1 MIVAMEMVQAE
12 AAQTQSEGAD
22 LVGRWEGVLNVGGTS
37 LPIVIR
43 VEQGPDGLV
52 TAMDSPAQNVRGIPV
67 SSLAQTG
74 GVVRF
79 AVPAARGG
87 FEGAV
92 AADGK
97 TWTGTWTQGSASLPL
112 ILTRA
117 ASTAEPAGPK
127 RPQTP
132 QPSFPYAA
140 ENVTFRNE
148 GANITLAGTLTVPDG
163 AGPFPA
169 VVLLTGSG
177 AQDRDETIFDHKPF
191 AVWADALTRRGIAVL
206 RYDDRGIGGS
216 GGGGP
221 NETTADFAT
230 DAQAAIA
237 FLQTQAQIDPTRIG
251 LMGHSEGGAI
261 APLAVQD
268 GAPAA
273 FVVMLAGPAVPG
285 AEIITEQAAMIA
297 AAAGRTPEQVAEV
310 RDMQGRIMAAVV
322 ANKDDGPA
330 AASAAEAILVEA
342 GTPLAQAHGSTA
354 AFASGWYRHFAAYDP
369 APALAALTVPLL
381 AVYGDKDV
389 QVPAALDVEA
399 LRRIQPSAEIV
410 VLPGLNHLMQT
421 ATTGLPGEY
430 GTIEETVS
438 PLALTTVTDWVAKVT
453 GVRFGD

>member
-12 AAQTQSEGAD
+12 AAQAD
-22 LVGRWEGVLNVGGTS
+22 LVGRWEGALNAGGTS
-37 LPIVIR
+37 LPVVIR

-52 TAMDSPAQNVRGIPV
+52 TVMDSPAQNARGIPV
-67 SSLAQTG
+67 TGLSQSG

-79 AVPAARGG
+79 AVPVARGG

-92 AADGK
+92 SADGG
-97 TWTGTWTQGSASLPL
+97 TWTGTWSQGSASLPL

-117 ASTAEPAGPK
+117 ADAAEPVGRN

-132 QPSFPYAA
+132 QPPFPYAA
-140 ENVTFRNE
+140 ETVTFRNE
-148 GANITLAGTLTVPDG
+148 GASITLAGTLTLPEG
-163 AGPFPA
+163 TGPFPA

-177 AQDRDETIFDHKPF
+177 AQDRDETIFDHRPF

-216 GGGGP
+216 GGGGL

-230 DAQAAIA
+230 DAQAAVA
-237 FLQTQAQIDPTRIG
+237 FLSTRSEIDPARIG
-251 LMGHSEGGAI
+251 LMGHSEGGEV
-261 APLAVQD
+261 APLAVRN

-273 FVVMLAGPAVPG
+273 FVVMIAGPAVSG
-285 AEIITEQAAMIA
+285 ADITTEQSARIA

-310 RDMQGRIMAAVV
+310 RRLQGKIMAAVV

-330 AASAAEAILVEA
+330 AAAAAEAVLLEA
-342 GTPLAQAHGSTA
+342 GTPPEQARSGNA
-354 AFASGWYRHFAAYDP
+354 AFASNWYRYFAAYDP
-369 APALAALTVPLL
+369 GPALATLRIPVL
-381 AVYGDKDV
+381 AIYGGNDL
-389 QVPAALDVEA
+389 QVPADQNSEA
-399 LRRIQPSAEIV
+399 LHRLQPSAEIV
-410 VLPGLNHLMQT
+410 ILPGLNHLMQT

-438 PLALTTVTDWVAKVT
+438 PAALATVTDWVVKVT
-453 GVRFGD
+453 TR

>member
-1 MIVAMEMVQAE
+1 MIVAMEMVQAQ
-12 AAQTQSEGAD
+12 AAQAN
-22 LVGRWEGVLNVGGTS
+22 LVGRWEGALNVGGTS

-43 VEQGPDGLV
+43 VEQGPNGLV
-52 TAMDSPAQNVRGIPV
+52 TVMDSPAQNVRGIPV
-67 SSLAQTG
+67 ADLGQSG

-79 AVPAARGG
+79 AVPVARGG

-92 AADGK
+92 SADGG
-97 TWTGTWTQGSASLPL
+97 TWTGTWTQGGASLPL

-117 ASTAEPAGPK
+117 ANAAEPAGPN

-132 QPSFPYAA
+132 QPPFPYAA
-140 ENVTFRNE
+140 EDVTFRND
-148 GANITLAGTLTVPDG
+148 GAGITLAGTLTLPEG
-163 AGPFPA
+163 SGPFPA

-221 NETTADFAT
+221 NETMADFAT
-230 DAQAAIA
+230 DARAAIT
-237 FLQTQAQIDPTRIG
+237 FLQTRPEIDAARIG
-251 LMGHSEGGAI
+251 LIGHSEGGAI
-261 APLAVQD
+261 APLAVLN

-273 FVVMLAGPAVPG
+273 FVVMLAGPAVSG
-285 AEIITEQAAMIA
+285 AEIITEQAALIA
-297 AAAGRTPEQVAEV
+297 AASGQTPEQVAEV
-310 RDMQGRIMAAVV
+310 RRVQGRTMAAVV
-322 ANKDDGPA
+322 ANRNDGPA
-330 AASAAEAILVEA
+330 AAAAASAVLVEA
-342 GTPLAQAHGSTA
+342 GIPAEQARNSTA
-354 AFASGWYRHFAAYDP
+354 AMASGWYRYFVAYDP

-381 AVYGDKDV
+381 AVYGDRDL
-389 QVPAALDVEA
+389 QVPATLDAGA
-399 LRRIQPSAEIV
+399 LRRLQPSAEIV

-438 PLALTTVTDWVAKVT
+438 PLALDTVTDWVVKVT
-453 GVRFGD
+453 TR

>member
-12 AAQTQSEGAD
+12 AAQAD
-22 LVGRWEGVLNVGGTS
+22 LVGRWEGALNVGGTS

-43 VEQGPDGLV
+43 VEQGSNGLV
-52 TAMDSPAQNVRGIPV
+52 TVMDSPAQNARGIPV
-67 SSLAQTG
+67 ADLILNG

-79 AVPAARGG
+79 AVPVARGG

-92 AADGK
+92 SADGG
-97 TWTGTWTQGSASLPL
+97 TWTGTWTQGAGSLPL

-117 ASTAEPAGPK
+117 ANAAEPAGPN
-127 RPQTP
+127 RPRTP
-132 QPSFPYAA
+132 QPPFPYAA
-140 ENVTFRNE
+140 EDVTFRNE
-148 GANITLAGTLTVPDG
+148 GAGITLAGTLTLPAG
-163 AGPFPA
+163 SGPFPA

-221 NETTADFAT
+221 DETTADFAT
-230 DAQAAIA
+230 DAGAAIA
-237 FLQTQAQIDPTRIG
+237 FLQTRPEIDAARIG
-251 LMGHSEGGAI
+251 LIGHSEGGAI
-261 APLAVQD
+261 APLAVRN

-273 FVVMLAGPAVPG
+273 FVVMLAGPAVSG

-297 AAAGRTPEQVAEV
+297 AASGQTPEQVAALRSV
-310 RDMQGRIMAAVV
+310 QSRTMAAVV
-322 ANKDDGPA
+322 ANRNDGPA
-330 AASAAEAILVEA
+330 AAAAASAVLVEA
-342 GTPLAQAHGSTA
+342 GIPAERARSSTA
-354 AFASGWYRHFAAYDP
+354 AMASGWYRYFVAYDP

-381 AVYGDKDV
+381 AVYGEKDL
-389 QVPAALDVEA
+389 QVPATLDAGA
-399 LRRIQPSAEIV
+399 LRRLQPSAEIV

-438 PLALTTVTDWVAKVT
+438 PLALDTVTDWVVKVT
-453 GVRFGD
+453 TR